1 VSQHVRSGR
10 YRLELL
16 GDARLAWAA
25 RQHLGERGHGLAGDD
40 RGFAPGEVREGSEQ
54 AANESWGQPTCGYP
68 VPDARPLAADVSTA
82 GHAYQSCTGDEPLSP
97 ENHQMGRGHETAH
110 AGHFGHP
117 YNYGG
122 AAQPSGFGRGVT
134 RHVAADKDS

>member
-1 VSQHVRSGR
+1 MVASQAFLHALDPLDQRHSD
-10 YRLELL
+10 LL
-16 GDARLAWAA
+16 KECDGID
-25 RQHLGERGHGLAGDD
+25 GIDERRIGQ
-40 RGFAPGEVREGSEQ
+40 PVECSEQ
-54 AANESWGQPTCGYP
+54 AANESWWQPTCGYP

-122 AAQPSGFGRGVT
+122 ESQPSGFGRGAM
-134 RHVAADKDS
+134 RHVAADKDL